1 MDTLDHLPPLPL
13 FITYGTYEHTVL
25 TEQDELGICHALRLH
40 GRIRHIDLGLPPSI
54 LYKVVVLMD
63 EHFPILEHLSL
74 LFAATGENSL
84 PLALPKAFLAPKLR
98 HLALP
103 SVSPPRR
110 LRVLNSTVF
119 LVRLELVNIPTSGY
133 FRPRVLVARLS
144 FLPQLEELFI
154 GFSIPIPSPSTER
167 ELLGEQGTPVT
178 LPTLK
183 KLWFKGVGAYLEC
196 VVAQIRAPLLERLG
210 ITFFNQ
216 IIFALPHLSHF
227 INIAKGFKPPIARIH
242 FLLDEVSLT
251 MAHHNSPWFEEPFR
265 LRVKCKQLDW
275 QIDCAAQIC
284 DALIPTL
291 SGVERLTLDCAHDF
305 HIPAELYNGVI
316 GSTMWH
322 DLLRPFIGVKEL
334 YIRHGLSEALSR
346 ALRLDEV
353 GSALGFLPALLSITA
368 AGNSF
373 TSFIDIRRV
382 VGRPVEFSS
391 WGPGQRHGHQQSW
404 TKAY

>member
-1 MDTLDHLPPLPL
+1 MDTLDHLPTLPL
-13 FITYGTYEHTVL
+13 FIGYGTYGHVML
-25 TEQDELGICHALRLH
+25 TEQDELGIYHALRLH
-40 GRIRHIDLGLPPSI
+40 GRVRHIDLGLPPSI
-54 LYKVVVLMD
+54 LHYVVMLMG

-74 LFAATGENSL
+74 SFAATDEDSL
-84 PLALPKAFLAPKLR
+84 PLTLPKAFLAPNLR
-98 HLALP
+98 HLSLP
-103 SVSPPRR
+103 SISPPRR
-110 LRVLNSTVF
+110 LRVLNSTVS
-119 LVRLELVNIPTSGY
+119 LVRLELVNIPTSSY

-154 GFSIPIPSPSTER
+154 GFSIPIPRPSTER
-167 ELLGEQGTPVT
+167 ELLGEQGTPVP

-216 IIFALPHLSHF
+216 IVFTLPHLSHF
-227 INIAKGFKPPIARIH
+227 INITKGFKPPMARVH

-251 MAHHNSPWFEEPFR
+251 MAHHSSPWFEEPFR
-265 LRVKCKQLDW
+265 LRVKCKELDW

-291 SGVERLTLDCAHDF
+291 SGVEQLTLDCSHDF
-305 HIPAELYNGVI
+305 QIPTELQNGVI
-316 GSTMWH
+316 DSTMWCH
-322 DLLRPFIGVKEL
+322 LLRPFIGVKKL

-346 ALRLDEV
+346 ALHLDEV
-353 GSALGFLPALLSITA
+353 GSAPGFLPNLQSITA
-368 AGNSF
+368 TGTSF
-373 TSFIDIRRV
+373 TPFVDTRRV
-382 VGRPVEFSS
+382 MGRPVEFSF
-391 WGPGQRHGHQQSW
+391 WAPGQRHGHQQSW